1 MESKWKWLQR
11 DTKWLLIA
19 LYPWLFAL
27 ATLASAP
34 FWNLQAGVRC
44 AALWLVP
51 MRQWWMIAVLEWL
64 VLALFRFVLSDASIT
79 PVDLVD
85 VFGPFICF
93 AIAHAIVFFFVR
105 PTAGIGSLRALVTR
119 LFAAVVAAALSS
131 FAFINTRHW
140 LDGRDPQQFAFALL
154 ENRVGA
160 WLGVMTLG
168 LLIVTIAQRKFLAG
182 RDFDLRT
189 IGIALLPACIL
200 ASLMQID
207 PVNAHVDAVV
217 IAILPLLLVSHQL
230 GFRAAIFAFCGVAAC
245 VLFQHAALPE
255 IWQYGRVETFLVLVG
270 FGATII
276 GGASDLMRHQHEAFA
291 HTAVAETERSSRMS
305 DVALRLT
312 HQEEKERQRIAQD
325 LHDQLGQDLTAIAT
339 YVQIASKRTDDL
351 GTLQYLKTVSS
362 LVEDAHWHLRAIN
375 DKLHPIALSR
385 FGLVRA
391 LESGPVIELLTEQG
405 FEYDFHAQG
414 VDRHLPEKIE
424 ISFYRICQEAIT
436 NAIKHGRHRWLSVA
450 LVQESVDD
458 LHARLTLRIHDDEGE
473 IDFRNSTGYGL
484 QGIRDR
490 AHAIGAS
497 CEFNAENGTPR
508 FLLIVE
514 FERVQ
519 AQA

>member
-1 MESKWKWLQR
+1 MESKRNWLRRDNEWLQ
-11 DTKWLLIA
+11 IA
-19 LYPWLFAL
+19 IYPWLFAL
-27 ATLASAP
+27 AALASAP
-34 FWNLQAGVRC
+34 FWNLEAGVRC
-44 AALWLVP
+44 AALWLLPV
-51 MRQWWMIAVLEWL
+51 RRWWLLAVLEWF
-64 VLALFRFVLSDASIT
+64 VWTVFRFSRSEVSIT

-85 VFGPFICF
+85 LFGPFLCF
-93 AIAHAIVFFFVR
+93 ALAHAIVFFFVR
-105 PTAGIGSLRALVTR
+105 PNAGIGSLRTLVTR
-119 LFAAVVAAALSS
+119 LFAAVVAVALST
-131 FAFINTRHW
+131 FAFVNARHW
-140 LDGRDPQQFAFALL
+140 LDGRDPQAFAFALL
-154 ENRVGA
+154 ESRVGA
-160 WLGVMTLG
+160 WLGMMTLG
-168 LLIVTIAQRKFLAG
+168 LLIAIFAQRKFLAS

-189 IGIALLPACIL
+189 IAIALLPACIL

-217 IAILPLLLVSHQL
+217 FAVLPLLLVSHQL
-230 GFRAAIFAFCGVAAC
+230 GLRAAIVAFCGVAAWM
-245 VLFQHAALPE
+245 LFQHPALPE
-255 IWQYGRVETFLVLVG
+255 IWQFGRAETFLVLVG
-270 FGATII
+270 FGATVI
-276 GGASDLMRHQHEAFA
+276 GGASDLLRHQHEAMA
-291 HTAVAETERSSRMS
+291 HTAVTETERSSRMS

-405 FEYDFHAQG
+405 FEYDFHAHG

-450 LVQESVDD
+450 LVQTPVDE
-458 LHARLTLRIHDDEGE
+458 LRARLELRIHDDEGE

-508 FLLIVE
+508 FLLSVE

-519 AQA
+519 TQV